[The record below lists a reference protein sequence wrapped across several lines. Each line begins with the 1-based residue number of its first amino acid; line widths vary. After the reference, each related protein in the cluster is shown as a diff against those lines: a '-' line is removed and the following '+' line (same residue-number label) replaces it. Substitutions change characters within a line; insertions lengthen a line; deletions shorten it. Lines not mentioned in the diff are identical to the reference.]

1 MGILVWFSLVFHQK
15 EKQSS
20 EKSGFAL
27 YFFFFFFCDIREF
40 RRAKVKVQTFS
51 FETKSFYWSMDI

>member
-15 EKQSS
+15 EKQSG

-27 YFFFFFFCDIREF
+27 YFFFFGDIREF